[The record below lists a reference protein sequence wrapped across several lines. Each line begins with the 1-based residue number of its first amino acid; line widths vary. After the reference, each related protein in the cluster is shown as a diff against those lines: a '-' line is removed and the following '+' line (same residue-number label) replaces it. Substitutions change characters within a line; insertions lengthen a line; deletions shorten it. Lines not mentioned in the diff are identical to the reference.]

1 MVGTQYEDEGYSF
14 VTEDDTP
21 NEYTFAYAPQV
32 EWMTLDQIIDLEME
46 RIEETTK
53 HKIELYKALKA
64 KWDKELEETKKE
76 TGIGYDTG
84 GAI

>member
-1 MVGTQYEDEGYSF
+1 MRGTASSPRM
-14 VTEDDTP
+14 TP
-21 NEYTFAYAPQV
+21 RTNTPFAYAPQV

-53 HKIELYKALKA
+53 NKIELYKSLKA